1 MLKFL
6 SVVAKW
12 NFLSITK
19 CIVIKIKSVSAKKVN
34 NYISE
39 YIKILEETINQLDA
53 RMYLKLT
60 IKIYL

>member
-6 SVVAKW
+6 SVVVKW

-19 CIVIKIKSVSAKKVN
+19 CIVIKINSVSAKKVN

-39 YIKILEETINQLDA
+39 YIKILEETFQSTGCQDVSEINN
-53 RMYLKLT
+53 
-60 IKIYL
+60 